1 MKFPLKK
8 GGERGIDFVLLNTMF
23 GINKDHINLLSKL
36 SLPRVVNAMRVKWSF
51 HYSKWVKKPVLN
63 ALPISITI
71 EPTTAC
77 NLSCPECPSGLKQ
90 FTRPEG
96 NLKQEFYK
104 KLIDQTYKK
113 TYYLNFYFQ
122 GEPFINPDF
131 LEMVKYANDKK
142 MYTATSTNAHF
153 LDDANA
159 KKTIESGLS
168 RLTISIDGTT
178 QETYESYRKNGSLD
192 KVIAGTKNVIKWK
205 KELKSKTPYII
216 FQFLVVKPNEHQIE
230 DAKKLAN
237 ELGVDEIRFKTAQLY
252 NFKHG
257 NELIPSIDKYARYK
271 KQADGTYR
279 LKNKLLNECWR
290 MWSSCVITWDG
301 KVVPCCFDK
310 DATHQLGELHQT
322 PLKEIWTSKPYHNF
336 RSALLTNRQEID
348 ICQNCTEGT
357 KVWE

>member
-1 MKFPLKK
+1 ML
-8 GGERGIDFVLLNTMF
+8 GITH
-23 GINKDHINLLSKL
+23 DHINLLNKL
-36 SLPRVVNAMRVKWSF
+36 SFLRIINAVKIKWSF
-51 HYSKWVKKPVLN
+51 YYSKWTKTPVIN
-63 ALPISITI
+63 GLPISLTI

-77 NLSCPECPSGLKQ
+77 NLGCPECPSGLKQ
-90 FTRPEG
+90 FSRPEG
-96 NLKQEFYK
+96 TLKPDFYK
-104 KLIDQTYKK
+104 NIINQVYQK

-122 GEPFINPDF
+122 GEPYINPNF
-131 LEMVKYANDKK
+131 LEMVSYANSKK

-153 LDDANA
+153 LNDATA
-159 KKTIESGLS
+159 KATIESGLS

-192 KVIAGTKNVIKWK
+192 KVLEGAKSVIKWK

-230 DAKKLAN
+230 DAKQLAD
-237 ELGVDEIRFKTAQLY
+237 ELGVDEIRFKTAQVY
-252 NFKHG
+252 NYKHG
-257 NELIPSIDKYARYK
+257 NELIPTIDKYSRYK

-279 LKNKLLNECWR
+279 LKNKMLNECWR
-290 MWSSCVITWDG
+290 MWSSCVVTWDG

-310 DATHQLGELHQT
+310 DATHQLGNIDET
-322 PLKEIWTSKPYHNF
+322 PLKEIWQNQSYNGF
-336 RSALLTNRQEID
+336 RKALLTNRQEID

>member
-1 MKFPLKK
+1 ML
-8 GGERGIDFVLLNTMF
+8 GISH
-23 GINKDHINLLSKL
+23 DHINLLSKL
-36 SLPRVVNAMRVKWSF
+36 SLLRIVNAIRVKWSF
-51 HYSKWVKKPVLN
+51 HYSKWVKKPMLK
-63 ALPISITI
+63 AMPISIKI

-77 NLSCPECPSGLKQ
+77 NLGCPECPSGLKQ

-96 NLKQEFYK
+96 NLKQDFYK
-104 KLIDQTYKK
+104 KVINQVYKRS
-113 TYYLNFYFQ
+113 YYLNFYFQ

-131 LEMVKYANDKK
+131 LEMVKYADDKK

-153 LDDANA
+153 LNEENA
-159 KKTIESGLS
+159 KKTIKSGLC
-168 RLTISIDGTT
+168 RLTISIDGIT
-178 QETYESYRKNGSLD
+178 QETYESYRKNGTLE
-192 KVIAGTKNVIKWK
+192 KVIEGTKNVVKWK

-230 DAKKLAN
+230 EAQKLADD
-237 ELGVDEIRFKTAQLY
+237 LGVDEIRFKTAQLY
-252 NFKHG
+252 DFKHG
-257 NELIPSIDKYARYK
+257 NDLMPSIEKYSRYK

-310 DATHQLGELHQT
+310 DAIHQLGEIEQT
-322 PLKEIWTSKPYHNF
+322 PLKEIWISKPYNSF
-336 RSALLTNRQEID
+336 RKALLTNRQEID

>member
-1 MKFPLKK
+1 MLTS
-8 GGERGIDFVLLNTMF
+8 DQL
-23 GINKDHINLLSKL
+23 NLLSKFTF
-36 SLPRVVNAMRVKWSF
+36 PRIVNALQIKWSY
-51 HYSKWVKKPVLN
+51 HYSKWTKK
-63 ALPISITI
+63 AKITGLPTSITI

-77 NLSCPECPSGLKQ
+77 NLGCPECPSGLKQ

-104 KLIDQTYKK
+104 SVIDQAYKK
-113 TYYLNFYFQ
+113 SFYLNFYFQ
-122 GEPFINPDF
+122 GEPFINPNF
-131 LEMVKYANDKK
+131 LEMVAYAESKK

-153 LDDANA
+153 LNDATA

-178 QETYESYRKNGSLD
+178 QETYESYRKNGSLE
-192 KVIAGTKNVIKWK
+192 KVITGTKNVIKWK
-205 KELKSKTPYII
+205 KELKSKTPYLI
-216 FQFLVVKPNEHQIE
+216 FQFLVVKPNEHQID
-230 DAKKLAN
+230 DAKKLAD

-252 NFKHG
+252 DFENG
-257 NELIPSIDKYARYK
+257 NELMPSIEKYARYK

-301 KVVPCCFDK
+301 KIVPCCFDK
-310 DATHQLGELHQT
+310 DAKHQLGDIAKTDLQQ
-322 PLKEIWTSKPYHNF
+322 IWTSAPYNNF
-336 RSALLTNRQEID
+336 RSTLLTNRQSID

>member
-1 MKFPLKK
+1 MGL
-8 GGERGIDFVLLNTMF
+8 IT
-23 GINKDHINLLSKL
+23 KDHINLLSKL
-36 SLPRVVNAMRVKWSF
+36 TLARVTNVIKVKWSF
-51 HYSKWVKKPVLN
+51 YFSKWIKISN
-63 ALPISITI
+63 AITFPISITI

-77 NLSCPECPSGLKQ
+77 NLACPECPSGLKQ
-90 FTRPEG
+90 FTRAEG
-96 NLKQEFYK
+96 NIKFDFYK
-104 KLIDQTYKK
+104 NVIDQAHQKAF
-113 TYYLNFYFQ
+113 YLNFYFQ
-122 GEPFINPDF
+122 GEPYINPDF

-153 LDDANA
+153 LDEENA
-159 KKTIESGLS
+159 KKTIESGLD

-178 QETYESYRKNGSLD
+178 QETYESYRINGSLG
-192 KVIAGTKNVIKWK
+192 KVIKGTKNVVKWK

-216 FQFLVVKPNEHQIE
+216 FQFLVVKPNEHQID

-237 ELGVDEIRFKTAQLY
+237 ELGVNEIRFKTAQLY
-252 NFKHG
+252 NYKNG
-257 NELIPSIDKYARYK
+257 NELMPTMIKYSRYK
-271 KQADGTYR
+271 KHMDGSYR

-310 DATHQLGELHQT
+310 DATHQLGELKEIT
-322 PLKEIWTSKPYHNF
+322 LKEIWTSKPYNNF
-336 RSALLTNRQEID
+336 RKTLLTNRQQID

>member
-1 MKFPLKK
+1 M
-8 GGERGIDFVLLNTMF
+8 GITN
-23 GINKDHINLLSKL
+23 DHINLLSKL
-36 SLPRVVNAMRVKWSF
+36 SLQRIINAIRVKWSF
-51 HYSKWVKKPVLN
+51 YYSKWTKKPVLN
-63 ALPISITI
+63 AFPISITI

-77 NLSCPECPSGLKQ
+77 NLACPECPSGLKQ

-96 NLKQEFYK
+96 NLTQDFYK

-113 TYYLNFYFQ
+113 SYYLNFYFQ
-122 GEPFINPDF
+122 GEPFINPNF
-131 LEMVKYANDKK
+131 LEMVEYADKKK

-153 LDDANA
+153 LNDENA

-178 QETYESYRKNGSLD
+178 QKTYESYRKNGSIE
-192 KVIAGTKNVIKWK
+192 KVIEGTKNIVKWK
-205 KELKSKTPYII
+205 EELNSKTPYII

-230 DAKKLAN
+230 EAQQLAN
-237 ELGVDEIRFKTAQLY
+237 KLGVDEIRFKTAQLY
-252 NFKHG
+252 DFKNG
-257 NELIPSIDKYARYK
+257 NDLMPTIEKYSRYK

-279 LKNKLLNECWR
+279 LKNKMLNECWR

-310 DATHQLGELHQT
+310 DAIHQLGELQQT
-322 PLKEIWTSKPYHNF
+322 PLKEIWTSKPYNNF
-336 RSALLTNRQEID
+336 RKALLTNRQEID

>member
-1 MKFPLKK
+1 
-8 GGERGIDFVLLNTMF
+8 MF
-23 GINKDHINLLSKL
+23 GINSDHINIISKL
-36 SLPRVVNAMRVKWSF
+36 TFTRIVNALRVKWSF
-51 HYSKWVKKPVLN
+51 HYSKLVKRPVLKSQ
-63 ALPISITI
+63 PISITI

-77 NLSCPECPSGLKQ
+77 NLGCPECPSGLKK

-96 NLKQEFYK
+96 NLKQEFYQK
-104 KLIDQTYKK
+104 VIDQTYKK
-113 TYYLNFYFQ
+113 SYYLNFYFQ
-122 GEPFINPDF
+122 GEPFINPNF
-131 LEMVKYANDKK
+131 LEMVCYANSKK

-153 LDDANA
+153 LTEENA

-178 QETYESYRKNGSLD
+178 QETYESYRKNGSLE
-192 KVIAGTKNVIKWK
+192 KVIEGTKNVIKWK

-216 FQFLVVKPNEHQIE
+216 FQFLVVKLNEHQIE
-230 DAKKLAN
+230 DAKKMAD

-252 NFKHG
+252 DYKHG
-257 NELIPSIDKYARYK
+257 NALMPSIDKYSRYTK
-271 KQADGTYR
+271 KPDGTYR
-279 LKNKLLNECWR
+279 LKNKMLNECWR

-310 DATHQLGELHQT
+310 DATHQLGEIEQQS
-322 PLKEIWTSKPYHNF
+322 LKDIWTSKSYNDF
-336 RSALLTNRQEID
+336 RKALLTNRQDID